1 MSGPDRG
8 KPKAQEE
15 GVEARVADWHLA
27 QFQRRCAPPGLRP
40 GSGAARGDCYARLSS
55 TPCIVSRLRR
65 TRPGRISS
73 RLRRCSRDRID
84 QFRGVV
90 DGSENRHLTG
100 PSLCSA
106 GSALKTRARAVLR
119 PRLPPASALPVNELA
134 PDRDRSGAAGAGV
147 DNGTPSNGDDH
158 RQIWPLRSPRRG
170 QGAGRA
176 GGEGG
181 GGATDQRLPDMLL
194 YHGQRRAPG
203 AELGSRHGDQRR
215 VESCSGLIGEPGGA
229 GRAWRGA
236 GRAGVWRPGRRA
248 PHAPCTR

>member
-1 MSGPDRG
+1 MISAALSYEWPRAG
-8 KPKAQEE
+8 Q
-15 GVEARVADWHLA
+15 L
-27 QFQRRCAPPGLRP
+27 
-40 GSGAARGDCYARLSS
+40 GSLLG
-55 TPCIVSRLRR
+55 T
-65 TRPGRISS
+65 
-73 RLRRCSRDRID
+73 
-84 QFRGVV
+84 
-90 DGSENRHLTG
+90 SENRQ
-100 PSLCSA
+100 SVMQACSA
-106 GSALKTRARAVLR
+106 AERHCKV
-119 PRLPPASALPVNELA
+119 
-134 PDRDRSGAAGAGV
+134 AGALYSGPGCRQPPPSPPM
-147 DNGTPSNGDDH
+147 NWPRTGTVVAQPAPALTTARPPTATITVRFG
-158 RQIWPLRSPRRG
+158 LCGAPRRG
-170 QGAGRA
+170 QRAGRA